1 MNATQIFELVRAAGG
16 RLTLEAGRIDIVCE
30 PEVTAKVKAE
40 LAVDANGYGNL
51 RAIVEEWASPVSA
64 AEALLSQPAKKKKP
78 CACEHCV
85 LAALSA
91 YKNRRGTATPSLA
104 MLCRD
109 LGLPEKE
116 LPKVRAALAS
126 LESRGKIRIE
136 RRPNTSNRYTFIDP
150 IQKSETKVSSPESEE
165 APIAYGKEI
174 GL

>member
-1 MNATQIFELVRAAGG
+1 MNATQIFETIRAAGG
-16 RLTLEAGRIDIVCE
+16 RLTLQADRIDIVCE

-64 AEALLSQPAKKKKP
+64 AEAIIQVKKKKP

-91 YKNRRGTATPSLA
+91 YKNRRGTATPSLG

-116 LPKVRAALAS
+116 LPRVRAALAS
-126 LESRGKIRIE
+126 LESQGKIKIE

-150 IQKSETKVSSPESEE
+150 IPKSDKPDSDLL
-165 APIAYGKEI
+165 AYAQER